1 VPDAD
6 RLANQLLAWLKQRRM
21 RRAAPVASAYKAPKS
36 SMVARQVPTGSIPTA
51 VLELCKRIQAGGFR
65 AWVVGGSLRDT
76 LIGRSPEDWDLA
88 TSALPQDLMRL
99 FKRVVPTGIEHGT
112 VTVLWGDK
120 PFEVTTLRGEGAY
133 SDSRRPDQVF
143 FVKNIEEDLARRD
156 FTVNAVAYDPL
167 EDRLI
172 DPFHGLDDMELG
184 RLRTVG
190 KPEERFSEDGLRVL
204 RAARFVATLGFGL
217 EEGTLAAIPSAL
229 AAFERVSK
237 ERVRDEWLKIMRAG
251 KPSRAF
257 EIMKSTGILGIS
269 CPDLI
274 EQVGCEQNKYHAYD
288 VWGHSMACLD
298 ASEAK
303 ALPRMAAL
311 LHDLGKPRTRAF
323 SDKTRD
329 FTFYHHEAV
338 GADMADEWL
347 RAYRFSN
354 EERKH
359 IVHLVRHHL
368 ICYSSEWSDAAV
380 RRFVRRIGLDQLE
393 PLLALGR
400 ADVLAKGKPVES
412 ELAALEE
419 LRARVQDSVA
429 QGAAFGTR
437 DLTVTGHDVMKTLGV
452 RPGPI
457 IGKVLDRL
465 LERVLEDPALNQRE
479 VLLPLIETCAREES
493 GS

>member
-1 VPDAD
+1 
-6 RLANQLLAWLKQRRM
+6 
-21 RRAAPVASAYKAPKS
+21 
-36 SMVARQVPTGSIPTA
+36 MVARQVPTGSIPSA

-76 LIGRSPEDWDLA
+76 LIGRVPDDWDLA

-112 VTVLWGDK
+112 VTVLWGDT
-120 PFEVTTLRGEGAY
+120 PYEITTLRGEGAY

-172 DPFHGLDDMELG
+172 DPFGGLDDMEQA

-217 EEGTLAAIPSAL
+217 DDAALAAIPSAL
-229 AAFERVSK
+229 TAFERVSK
-237 ERVRDEWLKIMRAG
+237 ERVRDEWLKIMRASA
-251 KPSRAF
+251 PSRAF
-257 EIMKSTGILGIS
+257 EIMRSSGILGIS
-269 CPDLI
+269 CPELM

-303 ALPRMAAL
+303 PLPRMAAL
-311 LHDLGKPRTRAF
+311 LHDVGKPRTRVF
-323 SDKTRD
+323 SDKTLD
-329 FTFYHHEAV
+329 YTFYHHEAV

-354 EERKH
+354 DERKH

-380 RRFVRRIGLDQLE
+380 RRFVRRVGVEQVE
-393 PLLALGR
+393 ALLALGR
-400 ADVLAKGKPVES
+400 SDALAKGRPVET
-412 ELAALEE
+412 ELTLLQE
-419 LRARVQDSVA
+419 LHARIQDSVA
-429 QGAAFGTR
+429 K
-437 DLTVTGHDVMKTLGV
+437 DLAISGNDVIHQLGV

-457 IGKVLDRL
+457 IGKVLERL
-465 LERVLEDPALNQRE
+465 LERVLEDPELNQRDA
-479 VLLPLIETCAREES
+479 LLSMIEGCARAEELS
-493 GS
+493 S